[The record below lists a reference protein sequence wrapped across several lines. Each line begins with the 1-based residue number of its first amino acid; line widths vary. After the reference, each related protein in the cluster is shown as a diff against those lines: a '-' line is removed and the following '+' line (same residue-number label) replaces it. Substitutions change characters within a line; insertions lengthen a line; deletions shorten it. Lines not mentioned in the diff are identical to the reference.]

1 VNPNEQRRLGVSL
14 HPNAGPHLRE
24 FASVIIFVPFRR
36 IDFRLLIDPQRKRDL
51 MTAKTIDHTTL
62 SRLVEAGA
70 VRGAHVVGQAGGWA
84 VTVKYGMAERS
95 LAAQRSRQVRLF
107 KRMETL
113 VSYLKAVGI
122 SRFDVDAARY
132 TPEGGARGT
141 RGRIA
146 PRRFAAHT
154 KPPPMTSGSANRS
167 EKPYTRRMT
176 RPRSGLAMTTLRRD
190 GRRSGQSWPH
200 ESRPEVRLDR
210 CLAPASTR
218 RSRCAT

>member
-1 VNPNEQRRLGVSL
+1 VSPSTQTLGLTCV
-14 HPNAGPHLRE
+14 E

-132 TPEGGARGT
+132 TPEGGKGHSRPDRAE
-141 RGRIA
+141 A
-146 PRRFAAHT
+146 LRRAHEAAA
-154 KPPPMTSGSANRS
+154 MTSGSANRS